1 MGETQPPP
9 PGTPYAS
16 TALGK
21 HYARQEDPVFAL
33 KELATQGGILS
44 LHLPFGG
51 IPSLKE
57 VPDPKDNTI
66 QGSLQDIG
74 QVRNIEGELWVF

>member
-1 MGETQPPP
+1 M
-9 PGTPYAS
+9 
-16 TALGK
+16 
-21 HYARQEDPVFAL
+21 FAL